1 MLRHGR
7 QKTKKTDE
15 LLLKAARESIILLK
29 NDGDLLP
36 LKSNIQKIAL
46 IGPFADNREDL
57 LGSWNF
63 DGDPE
68 DVEMLKEALNKEF
81 NSSTQIIWNRGTDVL
96 GKVDNLSQAVDVA
109 SRCDLVIL
117 AVGEPASFSGEAH
130 SRTVLNLPGL
140 QMKLCEEIL
149 ALGIPVVLVVF
160 FWKTTLSFCFFY
172 EQAPVVLYA
181 WQGGKMAAQA
191 LAETLTGKSNPSSKL
206 PVSIPKST
214 GQIPVYYA
222 QKRTGRPAYLE
233 GTLQFN
239 EAHKSI
245 YIDES
250 NEPAFPFGFG
260 LNFSKFELTQLELK
274 ETSLSDDGGVLEF
287 SLKIKKIPAK

>member
-1 MLRHGR
+1 
-7 QKTKKTDE
+7 
-15 LLLKAARESIILLK
+15 
-29 NDGDLLP
+29 
-36 LKSNIQKIAL
+36 
-46 IGPFADNREDL
+46 
-57 LGSWNF
+57 
-63 DGDPE
+63 
-68 DVEMLKEALNKEF
+68 
-81 NSSTQIIWNRGTDVL
+81 
-96 GKVDNLSQAVDVA
+96 
-109 SRCDLVIL
+109 
-117 AVGEPASFSGEAH
+117 
-130 SRTVLNLPGL
+130 
-140 QMKLCEEIL
+140 
-149 ALGIPVVLVVF
+149 
-160 FWKTTLSFCFFY
+160 
-172 EQAPVVLYA
+172 
-181 WQGGKMAAQA
+181 MAAQA

-287 SLKIKKIPAK
+287 SLKIKKFQQSSRKRNYSGLH